1 MATFFNDYS
10 TGCHPRILQALMDT
24 NELETAGYGLDPFC
38 LKAAD
43 KLRTL
48 MGNEKADIHFF
59 AGGTQT
65 NATFIKGV
73 LRVFQGV
80 VACDS
85 SHVAVHEA
93 GAIEA
98 TGHKII
104 TVKNEQGKLTCDLIA
119 QVLATHTDEHMVQP
133 KMVYISQ
140 TTEYGTCYSDDEIK
154 ELYSF
159 CKTHNLFF
167 YIDGARLV
175 SALAINGA
183 ASLQTIASNC
193 DAFYFGG
200 TKAGLLFGECLV
212 ILNEQLQADFR
223 YVIKQGGALMAKG
236 RILGVQFLELFSN
249 ELYLSIGRH
258 ENAMATMIKDAMVRK
273 GYQQHLETFS
283 NQLFFK
289 MSQVEFDYI
298 NEEFEIGCFE
308 KHDDYL
314 VARIVTSYAT
324 TFDIVNRFIKYVNS

>member
-1 MATFFNDYS
+1 MATFVNDYS
-10 TGCHPRILQALMDT
+10 TGCHPRIMQALMDT
-24 NELETAGYGLDPFC
+24 NELETPGYGLDLYC
-38 LKAAD
+38 QKAAE
-43 KLRTL
+43 KLKIL
-48 MGNEKADIHFF
+48 MGNDNADVHFL

-65 NATFIKGV
+65 NATFIKGA
-73 LRVFQGV
+73 LRVHQGV
-80 VACDS
+80 IACDS
-85 SHVAVHEA
+85 AHIAVHEA

-98 TGHKII
+98 TGHKVI
-104 TVKNEQGKLTCDLIA
+104 TVKNKQGKLTCGLID
-119 QVLATHTDEHMVQP
+119 QVLKSHLDEHMVQP

-140 TTEYGTCYSDDEIK
+140 TTEYGTFYSDEEIK
-154 ELYSF
+154 ELYNYCQSRG
-159 CKTHNLFF
+159 LLF

-212 ILNEQLQADFR
+212 IINRQLQDDFR
-223 YVIKQGGALMAKG
+223 YVIKQSGAMMAKG

-258 ENAMATMIKDAMVRK
+258 ENAMANMIKDALVRK
-273 GYQQHLETFS
+273 GYEQYLETFS

-289 MSQVEFDYI
+289 MSQAEFDYI
-298 NEEFEIGCFE
+298 NEEFEILCFE
-308 KHDDYL
+308 KHDDQI

-324 TFDIVNRFIKYVNS
+324 TFDIVNRFIKYVN